1 MHWLKTCFARSF
13 LFSLDDNTW
22 NLLLNSSMFRYTPW
36 RKQHQLAGM
45 RSLFIP
51 PRSVSK
57 PNIRKTLYKSLTPA
71 WLYIYYLGYKLF
83 RLGRWTFMEPTSGHY
98 IYLGYNLLTSNFK
111 TACMC
116 QQQTT
121 TSRCRTPPLSSIDVL
136 PCRIRLLLNVMASP
150 GFNIWISCSVVHE
163 GNIVTNIHNRCDTIH
178 VQ

>member
-1 MHWLKTCFARSF
+1 MRVIIHSEAAYLNSNTPLPVQTELEKCGYSMHWLKTCFARSF

-45 RSLFIP
+45 RSLFRICVANIYL
-51 PRSVSK
+51 SLLEVLAK

-98 IYLGYNLLTSNFK
+98 IYLGYNLLTSNIK

-116 QQQTT
+116 Q
-121 TSRCRTPPLSSIDVL
+121 
-136 PCRIRLLLNVMASP
+136 
-150 GFNIWISCSVVHE
+150 
-163 GNIVTNIHNRCDTIH
+163 
-178 VQ
+178 